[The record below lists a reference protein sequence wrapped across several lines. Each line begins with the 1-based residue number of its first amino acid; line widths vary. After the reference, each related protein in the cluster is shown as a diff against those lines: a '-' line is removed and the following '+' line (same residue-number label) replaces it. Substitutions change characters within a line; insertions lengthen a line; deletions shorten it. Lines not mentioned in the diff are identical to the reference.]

1 MKLTKFAG
9 LAASASLLFAAMPA
23 LAATPQ
29 EIINASLKN
38 ISSEGAMR
46 IVGEVNVQVR
56 EKFYRAADKQGP
68 EAVDVTMRF
77 DQRALALQNGTQDSE
92 GRFTL
97 AKFEMV
103 SDSQKITLPQPV
115 TLDWKYLNPAL
126 YAYVSNVPQAL
137 IDTLKGEL
145 DLTPYVNQWY
155 KLEMPA
161 GATQAVTGQQQIS
174 EINGLAKNLADKQVL
189 RVTRTEKTWTNANG
203 DKLARVRIAANRAA
217 LNADRLASLREAYK
231 IKNYTERRSAIAAI
245 NKEYSDTLKELAK
258 IQAVAEVNTTKNTV
272 DRVEISFAQT
282 DPKKS
287 CTWNDATN
295 KSVCRTIGT
304 TSVKILGGVS
314 FLPTTNAPVLV
325 PSEAKTFEPLQNI
338 FQATE

>member
-9 LAASASLLFAAMPA
+9 LAASASLLFAALPA

-29 EIINASLKN
+29 EIINSSLKN

-46 IVGEVNVQVR
+46 IAGEVNVQVR
-56 EKFYRAADKQGP
+56 EKVYRAADKQGP
-68 EAVDVTMRF
+68 ESVDVTVRF
-77 DQRALALQNGTQDSE
+77 DQRALDPQNGTQDSE
-92 GRFTL
+92 GRLTL

-115 TLDWKYLNPAL
+115 NLDWKYIDPAF
-126 YAYVSNVPQAL
+126 YTYVSNVPQAL
-137 IDTLKGEL
+137 IDALKGEL

-161 GATQAVTGQQQIS
+161 NVSQTLAGQQQIS

-189 RVTRTEKTWTNANG
+189 RVTRTEKTWTNTAG
-203 DKLARVRIAANRAA
+203 EKMARVRIAANRAA
-217 LNADRLASLREAYK
+217 LNADRLAQLREAYK
-231 IKNYTERRSAIAAI
+231 IKNYTERRNAIAAI

-258 IQAVAEVNTTKNTV
+258 IQAVAEVNTTKNKV

-287 CTWNDATN
+287 CTWNDKLD

-304 TSVKILGGVS
+304 TKVNILAGVS
-314 FLPTTNAPVLV
+314 FLPSSNAPVLV

-338 FQATE
+338 IQATE